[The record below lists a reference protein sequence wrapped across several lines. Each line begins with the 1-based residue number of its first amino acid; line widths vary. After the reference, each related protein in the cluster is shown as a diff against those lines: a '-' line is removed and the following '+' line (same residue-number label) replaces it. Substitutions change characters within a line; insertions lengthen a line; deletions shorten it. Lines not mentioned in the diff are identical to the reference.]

1 MFYFL
6 GGYQMNQ
13 GTIIRTILVIA
24 TCLNTALL
32 ATDVAQFGN
41 ETVNLVYRILSV
53 AANFVIVFCATWYNN
68 DYTEEA
74 CIGTG
79 VTRQLKAEKKD
90 DYVGDYFFEDYEQEF
105 PDEIVEEEVNEDEIV
120 EVGEVNE

>member
-1 MFYFL
+1 
-6 GGYQMNQ
+6 MNQ
-13 GTIIRTILVIA
+13 GTIIRTILVVA
-24 TCLNTALL
+24 TCFNTALM

-41 ETVNLVYRILSV
+41 EKLNLIYKVLSV
-53 AANFVIVFCATWYNN
+53 IANFIIVFCATYYNN

-74 CIGTG
+74 AVGTG

-90 DYVGDYFFEDYEQEF
+90 DYIGDYFYGDYDQEYDED
-105 PDEIVEEEVNEDEIV
+105 DCEDRGNDPE

>member
-1 MFYFL
+1 
-6 GGYQMNQ
+6 MNN

-41 ETVNLVYRILSV
+41 ETVNLIYRILSV
-53 AANFVIVFCATWYNN
+53 AANFVIVFCATWFNN

-74 CIGTG
+74 ALGTG
-79 VTRQLKAEKKD
+79 YTRQLKAQKVNN
-90 DYVGDYFFEDYEQEF
+90 YVGEFFEE
-105 PDEIVEEEVNEDEIV
+105 DEDGEIDDDVEEEVEEEEINE
-120 EVGEVNE
+120 

>member
-1 MFYFL
+1 
-6 GGYQMNQ
+6 MNN

-41 ETVNLVYRILSV
+41 ETVNLIYRILSV
-53 AANFVIVFCATWYNN
+53 AANFVIVFCATWFNN

-74 CIGTG
+74 ALGTG
-79 VTRQLKAEKKD
+79 YTRQLKAQKAD
-90 DYVGDYFFEDYEQEF
+90 NYVGEIFEE
-105 PDEIVEEEVNEDEIV
+105 DEDGEIDDDVEEIEEEAINE
-120 EVGEVNE
+120 

>member
-1 MFYFL
+1 
-6 GGYQMNQ
+6 MNQ

-24 TCLNTALL
+24 SCFNTALM

-53 AANFVIVFCATWYNN
+53 VANFIIVFCATYFNN
-68 DYTEEA
+68 DYSEEA

-79 VTRQLKAEKKD
+79 MTRQLKAEKKQG
-90 DYVGDYFFEDYEQEF
+90 YVGDFFYTDYEQEF
-105 PDEIVEEEVNEDEIV
+105 PDE
-120 EVGEVNE
+120 VGEKDE